1 VSKLPA
7 VSPDDCIKALQK
19 AGFTISRQ
27 RGSHVQMRRDAPPPA
42 RTVPVPI
49 GKKTLPRGTLSAILR
64 QADLTREEFL
74 DLLK

>member
-1 VSKLPA
+1 MSKLPA
-7 VSPDDCIKALQK
+7 VSPDDCIKVLQK

-27 RGSHVQMRRDAPPPA
+27 RGSHVQMRRDVPPPA
-42 RTVPVPI
+42 RTVPVPT

>member
-19 AGFTISRQ
+19 AGFHITRQ
-27 RGSHVQMRRDAPPPA
+27 RGSHVQMRRDSPQPA
-42 RTVPVPI
+42 RTVPVPT

-64 QADLTREEFL
+64 QAGLSREEFL
-74 DLLK
+74 NLLD